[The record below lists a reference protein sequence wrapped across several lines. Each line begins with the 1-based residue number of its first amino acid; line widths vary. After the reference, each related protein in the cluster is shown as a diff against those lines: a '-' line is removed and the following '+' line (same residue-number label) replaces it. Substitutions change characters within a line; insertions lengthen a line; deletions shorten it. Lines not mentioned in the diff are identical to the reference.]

1 MQFEGYSH
9 QRHWNIRESFLC
21 QLHSHR
27 ASATTSTYTS
37 TSTSRYECTRLF
49 DGCCLLQTI
58 KAAFPPLLGPPL
70 TPVYGCV
77 CVCVRHGRPVLLLLL
92 LLLLLG
98 CSAFQAAKA
107 HKREESSSLF
117 VSSRLVSVSLSWILG
132 FALCFVQTNYPDCV
146 CRLSSLWSWHSCR
159 SSSTPCCCCFY
170 SCCRHHTHIITGKT
184 HARQPD
190 RCACVCVCVRASC
203 IKLFT

>member
-1 MQFEGYSH
+1 M
-9 QRHWNIRESFLC
+9 
-21 QLHSHR
+21 
-27 ASATTSTYTS
+27 
-37 TSTSRYECTRLF
+37 F

-117 VSSRLVSVSLSWILG
+117 VSPRLASPRLCAPVLDVRLCLGPCALFKQTTLTAFVDCRRCDPGTVAVVVLLAVVVVVVFIL
-132 FALCFVQTNYPDCV
+132 VVDT
-146 CRLSSLWSWHSCR
+146 
-159 SSSTPCCCCFY
+159 T
-170 SCCRHHTHIITGKT
+170 HT
-184 HARQPD
+184 
-190 RCACVCVCVRASC
+190 
-203 IKLFT
+203 